1 MPIRNRIVAFLL
13 SALLA
18 LAPALPGPAISL
30 VSATVA
36 GVVTTAWPD
45 EAEARSGS
53 SGGYSRPSSGGYSRP
68 SRTPSFS
75 TGPSTSRVPSAGS
88 SGGYARPPSSG
99 GYARPQ
105 TSPSYG
111 FPGTASPSQS
121 GGDLSVSRRSSGEAL
136 DRYRAQQERERTPPV
151 TAPPPSTAQR
161 PQSGSGSGWGWNW
174 GGGSSGGWGQRR
186 SGYPPAGY
194 PGGYAPGGWYGGWN
208 PPGWAYRSAPR
219 FGIWDGLFL
228 WFLLDNLTRPGYAD
242 WFHNHQNDPGYQQ
255 WRAEADRRAQDD
267 ADLKRRLDELDGRLR
282 TQQDQPRDPNY
293 LPPDVPKEVAQG
305 DATAEVNAN
314 ADRAPS
320 DQSPEPSGGGFG
332 MGALLVVVLLGGA
345 GVVAV
350 MVLRRRSAAS
360 GQGTSAMNRSPLGTA
375 ANIIRNK
382 VTGAKYEPSLFR
394 VGMTITLDPTPFL
407 LAGTTTKVTAP
418 SGAGGDTLVSV
429 EAVGTLKGGGVTLH
443 RLYLQGGR
451 GFFQLHLGAD
461 GTPDECRW
469 FSMLDEIHPADADEW
484 GFWLADADGMI
495 GFPQFQTKDGKLYDR
510 QWAPSDARIQPVV
523 FEETIT
529 DHKGSRSRR
538 LSAMLYAAPTGAA
551 DPAPATEYVLVAA
564 LEDMQQAWVDV
575 RAGIDINPATLSLA

>member
-1 MPIRNRIVAFLL
+1 MPIRNRIVAPLL

-18 LAPALPGPAISL
+18 LTPLHPGPAVPVL
-30 VSATVA
+30 SAAITGAVASTVLS
-36 GVVTTAWPD
+36 WPD
-45 EAEARSGS
+45 EAEARSS

-75 TGPSTSRVPSAGS
+75 TGPSTSRVPSVGGGGGY

-99 GYARPQ
+99 GYGRPQ

-111 FPGTASPSQS
+111 TPGTAPQG

-151 TAPPPSTAQR
+151 TAPPPATAQR
-161 PQSGSGSGWGWNW
+161 PNSGWGWGGGGGGWGSGWGT
-174 GGGSSGGWGQRR
+174 GGWGQRR
-186 SGYPPAGY
+186 SGGAYS
-194 PGGYAPGGWYGGWN
+194 PGGWYGGWTA
-208 PPGWAYRSAPR
+208 PGWAYRSAPR

-267 ADLKRRLDELDGRLR
+267 ADLKRRLDQLDTQLR
-282 TQQDQPRDPNY
+282 EKQDQPRDPNY
-293 LPPDVPKEVAQG
+293 LPPDVPREVAQG
-305 DATAEVNAN
+305 ETRSDAASETRSN
-314 ADRAPS
+314 ADQAPAS
-320 DQSPEPSGGGFG
+320 RSGGGGFG
-332 MGALLVVVLLGGA
+332 VGTIVVLVLLIGA

-350 MVLRRRSAAS
+350 RVLRRRSAAS
-360 GQGTSAMNRSPLGTA
+360 RQGTSSMTRSPLGTA
-375 ANIIRNK
+375 ADIIRNK

-407 LAGTTTKVTAP
+407 LAGTATKVTPP

-451 GFFQLHLGAD
+451 GFFQLHLDAD

-469 FSMLDEIHPADADEW
+469 FSTLDEVHPADADEW
-484 GFWLADADGMI
+484 AFWLADADGMI
-495 GFPQFQTKDGKLYDR
+495 GYPQFQTKDGKLYDR

-523 FEETIT
+523 FEETIA
-529 DHKGSRSRR
+529 DHRGSRSRR

-551 DPAPATEYVLVAA
+551 DPAPPTEYVLVAA
-564 LEDMQQAWVDV
+564 LEDMGQAWVEV

>member
-1 MPIRNRIVAFLL
+1 MPIRKRPIRTQIVAVLL
-13 SALLA
+13 SAFLA
-18 LAPALPGPAISL
+18 LSPALPGPAVSL
-30 VSATVA
+30 MSATVA
-36 GVVTTAWPD
+36 GVVATAWPD
-45 EAEARSGS
+45 EAEARSRS

-88 SGGYARPPSSG
+88 GGYARPPSSG

-105 TSPSYG
+105 GTPSFG
-111 FPGTASPSQS
+111 FPGATAPSQGS
-121 GGDLSVSRRSSGEAL
+121 GDLSVSRRSSGEAL
-136 DRYRAQQERERTPPV
+136 DRYRAQQNRERTPPV
-151 TAPPPSTAQR
+151 AAPPPATAQR
-161 PQSGSGSGWGWNW
+161 PQSGSGSGWNW
-174 GGGSSGGWGQRR
+174 GGGSGGGWGGGWGQRR
-186 SGYPPAGY
+186 SGGGPP
-194 PGGYAPGGWYGGWN
+194 PGNYAPGGWYGGWN
-208 PPGWAYRSAPR
+208 PPGWAARSAPR
-219 FGIWDGLFL
+219 FGLWNGLFL

-267 ADLKRRLDELDGRLR
+267 ADLKRRLDDLDGRLR
-282 TQQDQPRDPNY
+282 AQQDQPRDPNY
-293 LPPDVPKEVAQG
+293 LPPGVPKEVAQG
-305 DATAEVNAN
+305 DASSRTTAD
-314 ADRAPS
+314 ADRAAPDGS
-320 DQSPEPSGGGFG
+320 GGFG
-332 MGALLVVVLLGGA
+332 MGTLLIVVLLGGA

-382 VTGAKYEPSLFR
+382 VSGAKYEPSLFR

-407 LAGTTTKVTAP
+407 LAGTTTKVTPP

-469 FSMLDEIHPADADEW
+469 FSTLDEIQPADTEEW

-495 GFPQFQTKDGKLYDR
+495 GYPQFQTKDGKLYNR
-510 QWAPSDARIQPVV
+510 QWAPSEARIRPVV
-523 FEETIT
+523 FEETIA
-529 DHKGSRSRR
+529 DHRGSRSRR

-564 LEDMQQAWVDV
+564 LEDMQQAWVEV